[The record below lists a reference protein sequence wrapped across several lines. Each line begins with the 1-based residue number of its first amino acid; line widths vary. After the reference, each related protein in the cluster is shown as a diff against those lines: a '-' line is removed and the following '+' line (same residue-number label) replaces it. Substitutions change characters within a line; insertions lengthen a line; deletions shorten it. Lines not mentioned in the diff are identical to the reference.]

1 MSLRVQAMLRH
12 VYYYWVLTRW
22 LLGRAIWWHP
32 YRIPAGL
39 VFSIMSVAAEM
50 VAFYLI
56 VHVLH
61 TLNTGAGL
69 PAELFDA
76 GYVDWLPPVVLMCL
90 PAVAFILAGVLTYL
104 SRSNSIEVQSSVA
117 RRLSDEVLQSLA
129 SHLSFY
135 DRLKLPQW
143 LDESELVQV
152 ALNDTAACG
161 TAVRLS
167 MLHFISFVYLI
178 VGLGILAALAP
189 PLLALWLGALVVIV
203 PAIYIINLRA
213 LREAQDL
220 GEVGPALRRSMTRYL
235 RFLIDA
241 RQPRAEMEHD
251 LRRRYLG
258 ILSSRLR
265 IVEISRLTLSAVFAV
280 AVTVFLIIVQSP
292 EMRSLV
298 NIGYLLFLFLAFRYT
313 YQGVQ
318 GLSILV
324 TTINRSL
331 PSIIRTHRIHQ
342 RMERLA
348 QGAAS
353 SARGQAAEATFSLS
367 RIAWALE
374 RNGQQAQG
382 AFEPGKAY
390 GLVVPVAGQIAS
402 IGQVLDLVTSRAGR
416 THFMLA
422 AGAQPAVET
431 FVDSHE
437 EMGIEARHEW
447 IKQIVKSV
455 RRGVTPE
462 EIDAAIEGRSEGSD
476 ATLRLAARMAA
487 RIHSIGQS
495 PPRIVILD
503 GNLLSSLRVH
513 TQRVLLEKLR
523 PHIVFGLTNRLHNHL
538 DNNAYDNLLISSGR
552 SVAMVIPAA
561 SQVTDEMREQA
572 RLVFGSDRGRRD
584 GAGSLDDDDTD
595 EIAGLV

>member
-1 MSLRVQAMLRH
+1 MPLRVQAVLRH

-32 YRIPAGL
+32 YRVPVGL
-39 VFSIMSVAAEM
+39 VLSIMSVAAEM
-50 VAFYLI
+50 LAFYLI

-61 TLNTGAGL
+61 TLDTGAGI
-69 PAELFDA
+69 PADQIGTSF
-76 GYVDWLPPVVLMCL
+76 VDRMPPAVLLCL

-129 SHLSFY
+129 SHLNFY

-143 LDESELVQV
+143 LDEGDLIQV
-152 ALNDTAACG
+152 ALNDTSACG

-189 PLLALWLGALVVIV
+189 PLLALWLGALVLIV
-203 PAIYIINLRA
+203 PAIYLINLRA
-213 LREAQDL
+213 LREARDL
-220 GEVGPALRRSMTRYL
+220 GEVGPTFRRSMTRYL
-235 RFLIDA
+235 RFLVDA

-258 ILSSRLR
+258 ILSGRLR
-265 IVEISRLTLSAVFAV
+265 IVEISRLTLSVVFAV

-298 NIGYLLFLFLAFRYT
+298 SIGYLLFLFLAFRYT

-331 PSIIRTHRIHQ
+331 PSIIRTHRISQ

-348 QGAAS
+348 QSAAS
-353 SARGQAAEATFSLS
+353 NARGQAAETAFSLS
-367 RIAWALE
+367 RIGWALE
-374 RNGQQAQG
+374 RNGQQGQG

-390 GLVVPVAGQIAS
+390 GLVVPGPSQVAS
-402 IGQVLDLVTSRAGR
+402 IGQMLELVTSRTGR
-416 THFMLA
+416 THFMQA
-422 AGAQPAVET
+422 AGAQPVMVT
-431 FVDSHE
+431 FND
-437 EMGIEARHEW
+437 GL
-447 IKQIVKSV
+447 
-455 RRGVTPE
+455 
-462 EIDAAIEGRSEGSD
+462 DLGR
-476 ATLRLAARMAA
+476 
-487 RIHSIGQS
+487 
-495 PPRIVILD
+495 
-503 GNLLSSLRVH
+503 
-513 TQRVLLEKLR
+513 
-523 PHIVFGLTNRLHNHL
+523 
-538 DNNAYDNLLISSGR
+538 
-552 SVAMVIPAA
+552 
-561 SQVTDEMREQA
+561 
-572 RLVFGSDRGRRD
+572 
-584 GAGSLDDDDTD
+584 
-595 EIAGLV
+595 